1 METQKRKGKQVGRLT
16 VTEQIEQK
24 HQEDLQRLRGFRLLD
39 DDFLTKC
46 FEGDTASIELVLQ
59 IVLEKPDLKV
69 LDVRTQVFV
78 ENLLNRSV
86 RLDILA
92 TDNTSAKINVEIQ
105 RADKGAGRKR
115 ARYNS
120 SMMDAI
126 LLKKGDDFDNLPET
140 WVVFITENDVIGKGL
155 PLYPVERCFLGTGER
170 FEDGSHILY
179 VNGAY
184 RGDTPIGKLMHDF
197 SCTNAADMYYTTLAD
212 RVRFFKESKEG
223 ILIMC
228 KVMEDMRKESLQEG
242 VKEGIKE
249 GAINTAKRM
258 LADGMLTLEKI
269 AEYAGLPLDEV
280 KKLKAERTA

>member
-1 METQKRKGKQVGRLT
+1 MEIRKQKGKQVGRLT
-16 VTEQIEQK
+16 VTEQIDQK

-92 TDNTSAKINVEIQ
+92 TDSTGAKLNVEVQ
-105 RADKGAGRKR
+105 RSDKGAGRKR

-120 SMMDAI
+120 SMMDAN
-126 LLKKGDDFDNLPET
+126 LLKKGEDFDRLPET
-140 WVVFITENDVIGKGL
+140 WVIFITENDVMGKGL

-197 SCTNAADMYYTTLAD
+197 SCTDAADMYYGTLAD

-223 ILIMC
+223 IEIMC
-228 KVMEDMRKESLQEG
+228 RAMEDMRNQTL
-242 VKEGIKE
+242 KEGMKE
-249 GAINTAKRM
+249 VALRM
-258 LADGMLTLEKI
+258 LAAGKYALEEI
-269 AEYAGLPLDEV
+269 VNISGLSLEEV
-280 KKLKAERTA
+280 KQLKADRSA

>member
-1 METQKRKGKQVGRLT
+1 MEIRKQKGKQVGRLT
-16 VTEQIEQK
+16 VTEQIDQK

-46 FEGDTASIELVLQ
+46 FEGDTASIELVLR

-92 TDNTSAKINVEIQ
+92 TDSTGAKLNVEVQ
-105 RADKGAGRKR
+105 RSDKGAGRKR

-120 SMMDAI
+120 SMMDVN
-126 LLKKGDDFDNLPET
+126 LLKKGEDFGKLPET
-140 WVVFITENDVIGKGL
+140 WVIFITENDVMGKGL

-197 SCTNAADMYYTTLAD
+197 SCTDAADMFYGILAD

-223 ILIMC
+223 IEIMC
-228 KVMEDMRKESLQEG
+228 QAMEDMRNQTL
-242 VKEGIKE
+242 KEGMRE
-249 GAINTAKRM
+249 VALRM
-258 LADGMLTLEKI
+258 LAAGKYALEEI
-269 AEYAGLPLDEV
+269 VNISGLSLEEV
-280 KKLKAERTA
+280 TQLKADRSV

>member
-1 METQKRKGKQVGRLT
+1 MEIRKRKGKQVGRLT
-16 VTEQIEQK
+16 VTEQIDQK

-86 RLDILA
+86 RFDILA
-92 TDNTSAKINVEIQ
+92 TDSTGAKINVEIQ

-120 SMMDAI
+120 SMMDAT

-242 VKEGIKE
+242 IKE

-258 LADGMLTLEKI
+258 LADGILTLEKI

-280 KKLKAERTA
+280 KKLKTERTA